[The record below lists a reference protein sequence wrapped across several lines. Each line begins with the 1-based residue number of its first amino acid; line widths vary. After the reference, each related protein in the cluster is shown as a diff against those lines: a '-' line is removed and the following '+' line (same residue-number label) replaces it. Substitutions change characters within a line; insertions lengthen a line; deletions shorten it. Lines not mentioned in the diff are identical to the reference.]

1 MKLGLFRVCMLW
13 LLLVAVPLQGLAAV
27 AGGCCIR
34 ARTQSM
40 IVVPGDGEARLSS
53 KMPCQD
59 MDDMQMVED
68 DSTGE
73 PSQVHSKKTGSCKPC
88 AACGIGAGA
97 PPSVH
102 SAKIQSFKSDS
113 PVVTP
118 PSTFGSYIPA
128 GLERPPKYLFV
139 IL

>member
-1 MKLGLFRVCMLW
+1 MCMFW

-27 AGGCCIR
+27 VGGCCVR
-34 ARTQSM
+34 AQTQSM
-40 IVVPGDGEARLSS
+40 ILVPGGGEARVTS
-53 KMPCQD
+53 KMPCED
-59 MDDMQMVED
+59 TGSMQMVDD

-73 PSQVHSKKTGSCKPC
+73 PSQQQLKKTGSCKPC
-88 AACGIGAGA
+88 AACGLGAGA
-97 PPSVH
+97 PPPVH
-102 SAKIQSFKSDS
+102 SPKIQSFKNDS

-118 PSTFGSYIPA
+118 PGIFASHISA

>member
-1 MKLGLFRVCMLW
+1 MCMLW

-27 AGGCCIR
+27 VGGCCVR
-34 ARTQSM
+34 AQTQSL
-40 IVVPGDGEARLSS
+40 ILVPGGGEARVNS
-53 KMPCQD
+53 KMPCED
-59 MDDMQMVED
+59 TGSMQMVED

-73 PSQVHSKKTGSCKPC
+73 PSQLHPKKTGSCKPC
-88 AACGIGAGA
+88 AACGLGAGA

-102 SAKIQSFKSDS
+102 SVKIQSFKSDS

-118 PSTFGSYIPA
+118 PGIFASHISA
-128 GLERPPKYLFV
+128 GLERPPKFLSV